1 MRFRP
6 FLLLLILSLSA
17 CGGSQRASSSPAA
30 ADREGAQEDVQD
42 GTQKAHNGASAALDE
57 ATLDALLGE
66 TPRAPIPLNRKRA
79 RLGEADAEITILFFS
94 DLECPYCAIAMRT
107 IRELMERNP
116 GKIRLYQIHYPL
128 PSHVHADGA
137 ARIAE
142 ALRVEQGDE
151 AFYAFIDRLNPDE
164 RRLNEPLIRALA
176 LELGLSEEA
185 LDGALDDYDYD
196 AEVRGDVA
204 LGRVLGIRG
213 TPASLMNGR
222 LIPGARPLE
231 DFEEALREELEI
243 TKELRTLGVASGD
256 EYRALVAHFF
266 GEDGLAAMEGN
277 D

>member
-1 MRFRP
+1 MLLMRFRP

-17 CGGSQRASSSPAA
+17 CGGSQHASSSPAS
-30 ADREGAQEDVQD
+30 ADGEEVQND
-42 GTQKAHNGASAALDE
+42 AQKAHNGAIAALDE

-176 LELGLSEEA
+176 LELGLSEET

-243 TKELRTLGVASGD
+243 TKELRALGVARGD